1 MAILIEGPDVAGVSP
16 NHYILLAGNA
26 LTTALQSGPVNQ
38 PNSKGGNAA
47 QAEMDTAVGK
57 LGPVVAPYDAEALGR
72 MIQE

>member
-1 MAILIEGPDVAGVSP
+1 MAILIEGPDVAGISP

-26 LTTALQSGPVNQ
+26 STGGLSSGPVSQ
-38 PNSKGGNAA
+38 PNSKGGSSA

-57 LGPVVAPYDAEALGR
+57 LGPVVGPYDAEALGR